1 VAHQLPDVISFLQQI
16 ALIGIVIMVFMS
28 FKLLP
33 PRPARYKRHRTIWM
47 VLQWVLMPLTAIVY
61 LSFAA
66 LNAQAR
72 LFFGR
77 YLTRFDVTAKATAA
91 SIEAAKSAK

>member
-1 VAHQLPDVISFLQQI
+1 
-16 ALIGIVIMVFMS
+16 MS

-33 PRPARYKRHRTIWM
+33 PRPAHYKRHRTVGM

-66 LNAQAR
+66 LNAQTR
-72 LFFGR
+72 LLFGR
-77 YLTRFDVTAKATAA
+77 YLVRFDVTNKAVHKVP
-91 SIEAAKSAK
+91 AAKKA